1 MADALLLSAP
11 LAAAIVISL
20 ALAGFAWW
28 KSARKVRKLFFMM
41 NLSLA
46 FLSACYWME
55 LASPTLEGKLF
66 WNGLEYVVNVTMPVL
81 FLLYT
86 YTFLGKSIVW
96 RWKVIP
102 FLLMVPVITLG
113 LLWTN
118 DVHHLFYRQVGLSGE
133 PFTSFTLTYGIGF
146 VIHSAYSLGLLFI
159 SVFSLASA
167 YLRSSRMHRRQI
179 MPVLAASLIPIVA
192 LAIGLPRA
200 FPLSLTYFFV
210 IGFTAAAVL
219 LFIGSFKYELFDV
232 VPLALEGIVEAVDDG
247 IIVTDTK
254 GRLLFVNDLLLRR
267 MGMSREEAYAKPL
280 STISPQLTECVEK
293 ARDGETVTLA
303 LPGDDAIYMVKVTHI
318 LDSEGSPTSELL
330 TLRDITEE
338 KRNSERLRMANLK
351 LSLLA
356 SVTRHDILNQL
367 TIIRGYGE
375 LMARGKA
382 EAASCERYGGE
393 IASAGASI
401 ERQLRF
407 IADYQSLGEASPRW
421 QSAEKVVHRAREL
434 GLGGDLKVTIDLDA
448 IELLADPLL
457 ESVFSILLDN
467 TVRHG
472 VRATEVM
479 IWNEEGEGGEMV
491 IVYQDNGVGVAW
503 EDKEHIFEVGHGKGG
518 GLGLH
523 LAREILEVSG
533 MHMHENGEPGKCA
546 RFKMIVPPDRWRRSG
561 ISDQGAPS
569 GTGPGRLPLGPR
581 GENRA

>member
-1 MADALLLSAP
+1 MLLDGTGL
-11 LAAAIVISL
+11 
-20 ALAGFAWW
+20 
-28 KSARKVRKLFFMM
+28 
-41 NLSLA
+41 
-46 FLSACYWME
+46 
-55 LASPTLEGKLF
+55 PTLEGKLF

-86 YTFLGKSIVW
+86 YTFLGKSMVW

-118 DVHHLFYRQVGLSGE
+118 DVHHLFYRQVGLSGGAVHLLHAHLWHRIRDT
-133 PFTSFTLTYGIGF
+133 FGIFAGAP
-146 VIHSAYSLGLLFI
+146 VHQRVLPGIRIPA
-159 SVFSLASA
+159 VFE
-167 YLRSSRMHRRQI
+167 MHRRQI

-219 LFIGSFKYELFDV
+219 LFIGSFQVRAFDV

-318 LDSEGSPTSELL
+318 LDSEGPPTSELL

-518 GLGLH
+518 GLGMH